1 VIAARTAWRRH
12 WPPALL
18 RIWVAAIVLLA
29 ALGATGAVPWDAPRD
44 GLQSVP
50 PLRSRVTDLTGTLS
64 AAERQAL
71 EDKLADWEARTTN
84 QLAVLIVPTTKPET
98 IEQYSI
104 RVAEAW
110 KIGQKGKDN
119 GVILVVAKDDK
130 QMRLE
135 VGYGFEGVLTDLT
148 SRRIIAETIAPL
160 FSKGQFTAGIG
171 AGIDR
176 IISVV
181 SEGKPLPAAEPRRR
195 APSRHFDIGTLALIL
210 LVAVPA
216 IGAIL
221 RSILGNVGGSIVG
234 SGIVGGAAWLFAG
247 SLLIAAIAAIVA
259 FVVISFS
266 AFGGRGGPGLWIPGG
281 GRGGFGGGGFGG
293 GGFGGGG
300 FGGGGGFSGGGGG
313 FGGGGASGGWR

>member
-1 VIAARTAWRRH
+1 VTIARTALPAERPAARRF
-12 WPPALL
+12 W
-18 RIWVAAIVLLA
+18 LA
-29 ALGATGAVPWDAPRD
+29 ALAGFVMLGSAGAAPWEPTHD
-44 GLQSVP
+44 GLQAVP
-50 PLRSRVTDLTGTLS
+50 PLSARVTDLTGTLS
-64 AAERQAL
+64 AAERDAI
-71 EDKLADWEARTTN
+71 ESKLADWQARTTN
-84 QLAVLIVPTTKPET
+84 QLAVLIVPTVKPES

-119 GVILVVAKDDK
+119 GAILLIAKDDK
-130 QMRLE
+130 QMRIE

-160 FSKGQFTAGIG
+160 FSKGQFAAGIN

-181 SEGKPLPAAEPRRR
+181 GTGEPLPKAEPRRQ
-195 APSRHFDIGTLALIL
+195 APSHGFDLGTWALIL

-221 RSILGNVGGSIVG
+221 RSILGNVGGSVVG
-234 SGIVGGAAWLFAG
+234 AGIVGGAAWLFAG
-247 SLLIAAIAAIVA
+247 SLLIAIIAAVVA
-259 FVVISFS
+259 LIVISFS
-266 AFGGRGGPGLWIPGG
+266 AFGRGGPGLWVPGG
-281 GRGGFGGGGFGG
+281 R

-313 FGGGGASGGWR
+313 FGGGGASGGWN

>member
-1 VIAARTAWRRH
+1 MIAARTAWRRR
-12 WPPALL
+12 WLPGARRLWLVAIALL
-18 RIWVAAIVLLA
+18 AV
-29 ALGATGAVPWDAPRD
+29 LGATGAVPWDPPRD
-44 GLQSVP
+44 GLQPVP
-50 PLRSRVTDLTGTLS
+50 PLHARVTDLTGTLS
-64 AAERQAL
+64 ASERQAL
-71 EDKLADWEARTTN
+71 EAKLADWEARTTD
-84 QLAVLIVPTTKPET
+84 QLAVLIVPTTKPEP
-98 IEQYSI
+98 IEQYAI

-119 GVILVVAKDDK
+119 GAILLIAKDDK
-130 QMRLE
+130 QIRLE

-160 FSKGQFTAGIG
+160 FSKGQFAAGIN

-181 SEGKPLPAAEPRRR
+181 GEGKPLPEAEPRKR
-195 APSRHFDIGTLALIL
+195 APSHGFDIGTLALIL

-221 RSILGNVGGSIVG
+221 RRILGNVGGSVVG
-234 SGIVGGAAWLFAG
+234 AGIVGGAAWLFAG

-259 FVVISFS
+259 LVVISFS
-266 AFGGRGGPGLWIPGG
+266 GLGGRGGPGLWIPG
-281 GRGGFGGGGFGG
+281 GG

-300 FGGGGGFSGGGGG
+300 FGGGGGGGFSGGGGS
-313 FGGGGASGGWR
+313 FGGGGASGGWN

>member
-1 VIAARTAWRRH
+1 MIAARTAWRRR
-12 WPPALL
+12 WPSNVL
-18 RIWVAAIVLLA
+18 RVWVAGMVLLA
-29 ALGATGAVPWDAPRD
+29 ALGASGAVPWDSPRD
-44 GLQSVP
+44 GLQPVP

-64 AAERQAL
+64 AAEQQAL
-71 EDKLADWEARTTN
+71 EAKLADWEARTTD
-84 QLAVLIVPTTKPET
+84 QLAILIVTTTKPEP

-104 RVAEAW
+104 RIAEAW

-119 GVILVVAKDDK
+119 GAILVVAKDDK
-130 QMRLE
+130 QMRIE

-160 FSKGQFTAGIG
+160 FSKGQFAAGLN
-171 AGIDR
+171 AGVDR
-176 IISVV
+176 IIDVV
-181 SEGKPLPAAEPRRR
+181 SEGKPLPPKAEPQRR

-221 RSILGNVGGSIVG
+221 RSILGNVGGSVVG
-234 SGIVGGAAWLFAG
+234 AGIVGGAAWLFAG
-247 SLLIAAIAAIVA
+247 SLLIAAIAGIVA
-259 FVVISFS
+259 LVVISFA
-266 AFGGRGGPGLWIPGG
+266 AFGGRGGPGLWVPGA
-281 GRGGFGGGGFGG
+281 GRGWGG

-313 FGGGGASGGWR
+313 FGGGGASGGWN

>member
-1 VIAARTAWRRH
+1 M
-12 WPPALL
+12 
-18 RIWVAAIVLLA
+18 VLLA
-29 ALGATGAVPWDAPRD
+29 ALGASGAVPWDSPRD
-44 GLQSVP
+44 GLQPVP

-64 AAERQAL
+64 AAEQQAL
-71 EDKLADWEARTTN
+71 EAKLADWEARTTD
-84 QLAVLIVPTTKPET
+84 QLAILIVTTTKPEP

-104 RVAEAW
+104 RIAEAW

-119 GVILVVAKDDK
+119 GAILVVAKDDK
-130 QMRLE
+130 QMRIE

-160 FSKGQFTAGIG
+160 FSKGQFAAGLN
-171 AGIDR
+171 AGVDR
-176 IISVV
+176 IIDVV
-181 SEGKPLPAAEPRRR
+181 SEGKPLPPKAEPQRR

-221 RSILGNVGGSIVG
+221 RSILGNVGGSVVG
-234 SGIVGGAAWLFAG
+234 AGIVGGAAWLFAG
-247 SLLIAAIAAIVA
+247 SLLIAAIAGIVA
-259 FVVISFS
+259 LVVISFA
-266 AFGGRGGPGLWIPGG
+266 AFGGRGGPGLWVPGA
-281 GRGGFGGGGFGG
+281 GRGWGG

-313 FGGGGASGGWR
+313 FGGGGASGGWN